1 MTVQETPVLTDELPT
16 AVGWPRRHVL
26 KAGAVAVG
34 AGLLGRFAQAAD
46 SPALSQAD
54 YVQMDAWRMAQ
65 AVRQGE
71 VSPQALLAAAM
82 ARCDAVNP
90 RVKAVNLRH
99 DDYARALLKA
109 REASATSTSGS
120 LAGVPI
126 LIKDL
131 NTYLQGTPTTHGCR
145 LFKDAAAAPHTSTL
159 IARYQAAGAVPFGK
173 TTCPEFGLTTTTESL
188 LWGQTCN
195 PWNLAMSAGG
205 SSGGAAAAV
214 AAGIVPVAHATDG
227 GGSIRIPASYCGLVG
242 LKPGR
247 YRTPSGPGK
256 FEGWFGA
263 SVGNVVSRNVRDM
276 ALFLDAGQGH
286 EAGSPYWTKPLARP
300 YVDELQAAPGRLRV
314 GLVRESLTG
323 APLDPEVARVLDA
336 TAQRLSAL
344 GHDVEPVRLQVD
356 PRQLFGA
363 HGAVIGDALLT
374 LVRDREQA
382 LGRSATPE
390 DLERITQVVLGN
402 AQKVTGEAL
411 YRARQS
417 FESIGGYMEDQFRQ
431 LDVILSPVTANV
443 TPKLGLL
450 SLDQPWDSYAHNAMG
465 SAGFTVLANVSG
477 QPALSLPVGM
487 SDSGLPI
494 GMMFTAPLGGE
505 DVLLRLG
512 AQIEQDR
519 PFAKLPVV

>member
-1 MTVQETPVLTDELPT
+1 MQNPAETPEQST
-16 AVGWPRRHVL
+16 GWPRRHVL
-26 KAGAVAVG
+26 KAGALAVG
-34 AGLLGRFAQAAD
+34 AGLLGRFANAAEGTAI
-46 SPALSQAD
+46 SPAEYLA
-54 YVQMDAWRMAQ
+54 MDATDMAR
-65 AVRQGE
+65 AVQKGE
-71 VSPQALLAAAM
+71 LSPHALLAAAM

-90 RVKAVNLRH
+90 KVNAVNMRH
-99 DDYARALLKA
+99 DDYAQALLKA
-109 REASATSTSGS
+109 RSASGTANTGA

-131 NTYLQGTPTTHGCR
+131 NTYLQGTRTTNGSR
-145 LFKDAAAAPHTSTL
+145 LYKDAPPAPHTSTL
-159 IARYQAAGAVPFGK
+159 IDRYQAAGAVPFGK

-188 LWGQTCN
+188 LWGQTRN
-195 PWNLAMSAGG
+195 PWNLAKSAGG
-205 SSGGAAAAV
+205 SSGGAASAV

-242 LKPGR
+242 LKPTR

-256 FEGWFGA
+256 YEGWFGA
-263 SVGNVVSRNVRDM
+263 SVGNVVSRNMRDM
-276 ALFLDAGQGH
+276 ALFMDVGQGH
-286 EAGSPYWTKPLARP
+286 EAGSPYWAKPLVRP
-300 YVDELQAAPGRLRV
+300 YVEELRTAPGRLRIGV
-314 GLVRESLTG
+314 VRDSLTG
-323 APLDPEVARVLDA
+323 SPLDPAVVRVLDDTAKRLA
-336 TAQRLSAL
+336 TQGHEVEELRLSI
-344 GHDVEPVRLQVD
+344 D

-363 HGAVIGDALLT
+363 HGSVVGDALLT
-374 LVRDREQA
+374 MVHDREQV
-382 LGRSATPE
+382 LGRSATA
-390 DLERITQVVLGN
+390 DDYERITQVVLGN
-402 AQKVTGEAL
+402 AQKVTGEGL

-417 FESIGGYMEDQFRQ
+417 FESIGGYMEEQFQ
-431 LDVILSPVTANV
+431 AFDVILSPVTANV
-443 TPKLGLL
+443 TPDLGLL

-465 SAGFTVLANVSG
+465 SAAFTVLANVSG

>member
-1 MTVQETPVLTDELPT
+1 
-16 AVGWPRRHVL
+16 
-26 KAGAVAVG
+26 
-34 AGLLGRFAQAAD
+34 
-46 SPALSQAD
+46 
-54 YVQMDAWRMAQ
+54 
-65 AVRQGE
+65 
-71 VSPQALLAAAM
+71 
-82 ARCDAVNP
+82 
-90 RVKAVNLRH
+90 
-99 DDYARALLKA
+99 
-109 REASATSTSGS
+109 
-120 LAGVPI
+120 
-126 LIKDL
+126 
-131 NTYLQGTPTTHGCR
+131 
-145 LFKDAAAAPHTSTL
+145 
-159 IARYQAAGAVPFGK
+159 
-173 TTCPEFGLTTTTESL
+173 
-188 LWGQTCN
+188 
-195 PWNLAMSAGG
+195 
-205 SSGGAAAAV
+205 
-214 AAGIVPVAHATDG
+214 
-227 GGSIRIPASYCGLVG
+227 
-242 LKPGR
+242 
-247 YRTPSGPGK
+247 
-256 FEGWFGA
+256 
-263 SVGNVVSRNVRDM
+263 
-276 ALFLDAGQGH
+276 
-286 EAGSPYWTKPLARP
+286 YWTKPLARP

-374 LVRDREQA
+374 LVRDCEQA

-477 QPALSLPVGM
+477 QPAISLPVGM
-487 SDSGLPI
+487 SDTGMPI
-494 GMMFTAPLGGE
+494 GMMLTAPMGGE
-505 DVLLRLG
+505 DVLLRLS
-512 AQIEQDR
+512 AQLEQAH
-519 PFAKLPVV
+519 PWAKLPTL

>member
-99 DDYARALLKA
+99 DDYAQALLKA
-109 REASATSTSGS
+109 RE
-120 LAGVPI
+120 
-126 LIKDL
+126 
-131 NTYLQGTPTTHGCR
+131 
-145 LFKDAAAAPHTSTL
+145 
-159 IARYQAAGAVPFGK
+159 
-173 TTCPEFGLTTTTESL
+173 
-188 LWGQTCN
+188 
-195 PWNLAMSAGG
+195 
-205 SSGGAAAAV
+205 
-214 AAGIVPVAHATDG
+214 
-227 GGSIRIPASYCGLVG
+227 
-242 LKPGR
+242 
-247 YRTPSGPGK
+247 
-256 FEGWFGA
+256 A

-300 YVDELQAAPGRLRV
+300 YVDELQVAPGRLRV

-477 QPALSLPVGM
+477 QPAISLPVGM
-487 SDSGLPI
+487 SDTGMPI
-494 GMMFTAPLGGE
+494 GMMLTAPMGGE
-505 DVLLRLG
+505 DVLLRLS
-512 AQIEQDR
+512 AQLEQAH
-519 PFAKLPVV
+519 PWAKLPTL